1 MESLFQKRKK
11 LISWLQNQFSANKSF
26 KSFQKFLA
34 PLTHYKI
41 NVPHDILRILFTG
54 INTLSVTQYD
64 TGISYF
70 HLKWNANPSV
80 LVNDSS
86 KIL

>member
-11 LISWLQNQFSANKSF
+11 INILITEPIFSVNKSF

-70 HLKWNANPSV
+70 HLK
-80 LVNDSS
+80 
-86 KIL
+86 

>member
-1 MESLFQKRKK
+1 MESLFQKRKYI
-11 LISWLQNQFSANKSF
+11 LIAEPILSEQ

-34 PLTHYKI
+34 PLTHKI

-54 INTLSVTQYD
+54 INTLSVTQYN

-70 HLKWNANPSV
+70 HLKNEMQT
-80 LVNDSS
+80 
-86 KIL
+86 ILY